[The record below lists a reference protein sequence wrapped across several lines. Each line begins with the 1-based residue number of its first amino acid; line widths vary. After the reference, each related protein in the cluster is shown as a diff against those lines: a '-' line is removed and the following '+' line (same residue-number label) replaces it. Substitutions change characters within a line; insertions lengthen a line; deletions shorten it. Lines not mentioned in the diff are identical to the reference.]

1 MPADNKSEQGVKLS
15 PATMVIGLAGLLIA
29 GIFGWLTFGP
39 KPAPPPP
46 PVLTEEA
53 KDYLDH
59 LALENVHMQAA
70 ESVANGRLI
79 EILGAIRNNGN
90 RKIKVIE
97 VNCLFRNYGGQV
109 VKRERVPVIG
119 GATGAGSLEPG
130 GRREFRLPF
139 DDVPEGWDQQMPVL
153 VIAQIQFE

>member
-1 MPADNKSEQGVKLS
+1 MQADKAEDGLKLS
-15 PATMVIGLAGLLIA
+15 PATLVIGLAAVLMA

-53 KDYLDH
+53 KSYLGQ
-59 LALENVHMQAA
+59 LALEEVHMQSS

-79 EILGAIRNNGN
+79 EILGGIRNNGN

-97 VNCLFRNYGGQV
+97 VNCIFRNYAQQV
-109 VKRERVPVIG
+109 IKRERVPVIG
-119 GATGAGSLEPG
+119 GATGAATLAPG
-130 GRREFRLPF
+130 ESKPFRLPF
-139 DDVPEGWDQQMPVL
+139 DDVPEAWDQQMPVL